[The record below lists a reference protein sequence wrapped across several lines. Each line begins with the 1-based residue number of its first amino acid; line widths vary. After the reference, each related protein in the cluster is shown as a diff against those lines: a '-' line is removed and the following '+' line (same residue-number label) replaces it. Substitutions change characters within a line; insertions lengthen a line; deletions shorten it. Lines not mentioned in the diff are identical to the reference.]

1 MTEHLKVH
9 PEPQTAV
16 DFEQEAL
23 KHVWIHSAEWIR
35 LAEERGFRVFERAY
49 GSTLVDVYGRE
60 YIDGL
65 SGLWVVNAG
74 HGRREIAEAMAE
86 QAAKIAYVSSANH
99 TTVPT
104 VRLAHQPGLAA
115 AGGAPGDGGPGRL
128 PLLR

>member
-1 MTEHLKVH
+1 MGDGMVIH
-9 PEPQTAV
+9 PEPQTAP

-65 SGLWVVNAG
+65 SGLRVVNAG
-74 HGRREIAEAMAE
+74 HGRCEIAEAMAE
-86 QAAKIAYVSSANH
+86 
-99 TTVPT
+99 
-104 VRLAHQPGLAA
+104 
-115 AGGAPGDGGPGRL
+115 
-128 PLLR
+128 